1 VAAARKIRAPWW
13 AYALLVGG
21 ITGGIAAGTTYALT
35 RRGKDAAV
43 QGVTTL
49 VTAVS
54 VVALGRVFYVELF
67 GR

>member
-1 VAAARKIRAPWW
+1 MAAPRKIRAPWW

-35 RRGKDAAV
+35 MRWRDAV
-43 QGVTTL
+43 TQGVTTL
-49 VTAVS
+49 ITAVS
-54 VVALGRVFYVELF
+54 VVALGRIFYMELF